1 METETSDN
9 KYRWSHRGRTWGR
22 WTRSDGGANKTNKQ
36 TKKKQKQR
44 KSNERRS
51 EGKMAIQEIERR
63 RSRQA
68 LE

>member
-36 TKKKQKQR
+36 NKNK
-44 KSNERRS
+44 ERAMKEAVR
-51 EGKMAIQEIERR
+51 ERWQFR
-63 RSRQA
+63 R
-68 LE
+68 

>member
-36 TKKKQKQR
+36 
-44 KSNERRS
+44 
-51 EGKMAIQEIERR
+51 MAIQEIERG

>member
-9 KYRWSHRGRTWGR
+9 KYGWVIEEGPGGDGKGEMEELIKNKERAMN
-22 WTRSDGGANKTNKQ
+22 RSN
-36 TKKKQKQR
+36 
-44 KSNERRS
+44 
-51 EGKMAIQEIERR
+51 EGKMAIQEIERG